1 MKILSDRRARIAI
14 AAGALFIV
22 LLLFILS
29 AFRRN
34 EIRTHENAE
43 IAQGIA
49 YLEALE
55 TTGVRGVQEAIRANE
70 TEQIREKLDDL
81 LAKIES
87 GEADIWSYFSDA
99 VILGDSRADD
109 FQYNGF
115 LPKYRIMA
123 ELGTACV
130 DAEDYLDTI
139 MDLYPAQV
147 YFTYGMN
154 DVDGYWNTPSDFHD
168 AYAKVI
174 REFMNELPDAEFFV
188 CSIIPVN
195 QHAIDN
201 NPHYLQIPEYN
212 EEIRKIA
219 DELGITWINCDDMLV
234 GHEDLYDTDG
244 QHFFPEAYPL
254 WARYML
260 KARFEEES
268 GLTTGD
274 TDYESDGEFSAE
286 SEVSEVE

>member
-1 MKILSDRRARIAI
+1 MKILSDRRARIAF

-99 VILGDSRADD
+99 VILGDSRADERAVVPVRAA
-109 FQYNGF
+109 QG
-115 LPKYRIMA
+115 
-123 ELGTACV
+123 
-130 DAEDYLDTI
+130 DAGQIQRGEDVGEAHLVLERD
-139 MDLYPAQV
+139 
-147 YFTYGMN
+147 
-154 DVDGYWNTPSDFHD
+154 
-168 AYAKVI
+168 
-174 REFMNELPDAEFFV
+174 
-188 CSIIPVN
+188 
-195 QHAIDN
+195 
-201 NPHYLQIPEYN
+201 
-212 EEIRKIA
+212 A
-219 DELGITWINCDDMLV
+219 DEIELL
-234 GHEDLYDTDG
+234 HRR
-244 QHFFPEAYPL
+244 P
-254 WARYML
+254 
-260 KARFEEES
+260 
-268 GLTTGD
+268 
-274 TDYESDGEFSAE
+274 
-286 SEVSEVE
+286 